1 MMFIFLLISL
11 AIVGFV
17 ALAAQHR
24 TVRIFAAFYYLVQAG
39 FAAAVIPFRI
49 GEVESQFFTFD
60 LLGAIFFVL
69 MAVICGGGF
78 RAEQFLPRPRDVAP
92 VQALQHFADAALRVG
107 HGRLFRQ

>member
-49 GEVESQFFTFD
+49 GEVESQFF
-60 LLGAIFFVL
+60 
-69 MAVICGGGF
+69 
-78 RAEQFLPRPRDVAP
+78 
-92 VQALQHFADAALRVG
+92 
-107 HGRLFRQ
+107 

>member
-1 MMFIFLLISL
+1 M
-11 AIVGFV
+11 
-17 ALAAQHR
+17 
-24 TVRIFAAFYYLVQAG
+24 QAG

-49 GEVESQFFTFD
+49 GEVESQFLRSTCSARSFCADGRDF
-60 LLGAIFFVL
+60 
-69 MAVICGGGF
+69 GGGF